1 MTSQYL
7 YVIYSF
13 DTSTEASAPAV
24 LSFHFSYQ
32 YSDIDARLKSLQ
44 EDYTTQQENHYKEL
58 ETKANQLTTVGK
70 SVVELKD
77 EVAQLQDQL
86 ITARG
91 EVSSLKEQVH
101 RITIVMSIDA
111 FLYHDPYGTA
121 NFSPQ

>member
-1 MTSQYL
+1 MTHPPRHQHL
-7 YVIYSF
+7 WC
-13 DTSTEASAPAV
+13 
-24 LSFHFSYQ
+24 FHFIFPRDYYVAILQ

-58 ETKANQLTTVGK
+58 ETKANQLTTVEK
-70 SVVELKD
+70 FVVELKD